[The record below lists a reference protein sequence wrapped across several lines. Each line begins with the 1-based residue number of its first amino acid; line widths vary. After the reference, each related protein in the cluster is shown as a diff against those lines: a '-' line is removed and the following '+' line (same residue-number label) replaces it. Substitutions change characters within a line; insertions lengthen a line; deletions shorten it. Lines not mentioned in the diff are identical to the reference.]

1 MSANHI
7 PDVLRGRE
15 PRPLGD
21 WARDA
26 KELGFEMFYD
36 HDPGAFAVRVMLV
49 PKTRKAKTAVDRHL
63 QSSHPDNCIVATT
76 VYDRQAAEMASRG
89 LYAPPHE
96 DLESNE
102 RHIAISM
109 DDTAAYALQMAREAM
124 RAAWHE

>member
-36 HDPGAFAVRVMLV
+36 HDPDAFAVRVMLV

-76 VYDRQAAEMASRG
+76 VYDRQAAEMAGMG
-89 LYAPPHE
+89 LAAPAGEP
-96 DLESNE
+96 DSSE